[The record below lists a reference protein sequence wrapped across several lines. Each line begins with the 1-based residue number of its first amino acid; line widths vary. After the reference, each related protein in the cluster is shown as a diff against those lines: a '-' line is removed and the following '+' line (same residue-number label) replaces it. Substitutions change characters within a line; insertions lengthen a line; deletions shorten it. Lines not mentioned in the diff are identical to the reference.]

1 MHKYIKG
8 HCIGCFS
15 RSKKMTVS
23 DFYMSPVR
31 LLKRS
36 KGPKVKTSKDVLSA
50 LSFESNFLKINSL
63 VSALTQILKKL
74 TCQKKESILD

>member
-1 MHKYIKG
+1 MVEID
-8 HCIGCFS
+8 IIEAIDTIEIS
-15 RSKKMTVS
+15 A
-23 DFYMSPVR
+23 VR